1 VREDV
6 PLAVPRLTAEGR
18 PVPRLTGPLAGQL
31 TGPLT
36 EGCGPASRPAGWIVD
51 EPRWDAYYAVIFAAC
66 LAIVEA
72 GNLTATGR
80 IIATAALAAMV
91 PWYIFF
97 GRPLMNLD
105 VATRGSQAKAT
116 IYLAVLVVLFAA
128 AQSQDPNAWFLAFG
142 LLPMCFHVT
151 TLRRG
156 MVFVVIFNVIA
167 GTLVAWRNPGLP
179 SALTALGILIFAV
192 MFSYVYSRWIVRVIE
207 QSLDRAALIEQL
219 ESTRAE
225 LAAAHHEAGVLA
237 ERHRLAGEI
246 HDTLAQ
252 GFTSI
257 VTLLQAAE
265 ASLDHDDQARR
276 HLRLALVTARENLA
290 EARTLVTAL
299 TPATLE
305 AGTLGDTV
313 HRVTDTTAAQ
323 AGLRARAEVTGTA
336 RRLPTGTEVV
346 LLRVCQEALA
356 NVRKHAAARQ
366 VSVGLCYAD
375 STVQLTV
382 KDDGHGFDP
391 EKANGGYGLKGMRD
405 RVDQVGGTLTVTTKP
420 GAGTEV
426 RAEVP
431 G

>member
-1 VREDV
+1 MREDV

-18 PVPRLTGPLAGQL
+18 PVPRLNEQ
-31 TGPLT
+31 LT

-179 SALTALGILIFAV
+179 SALTALGIVIFAV
-192 MFSYVYSRWIVRVIE
+192 AFSYVYSRWIVRVIE

-257 VTLLQAAE
+257 VTLLQAGLGG
-265 ASLDHDDQARR
+265 LDHDDQARR

-299 TPATLE
+299 TPAALQ
-305 AGTLGDTV
+305 AGGLADTV
-313 HRVTDTTAAQ
+313 HRVTGATGAQ
-323 AGLRARAEVTGTA
+323 VGIEAHAEVTGTA

-356 NVRKHAAARQ
+356 NVRKHAAARR
-366 VSVGLCYAD
+366 VSVRLCYAD
-375 STVQLTV
+375 GAVRLTV
-382 KDDGHGFDP
+382 ADDGRGFDP
-391 EKANGGYGLKGMRD
+391 SATNGGYGLNGMRD
-405 RVDQVGGTLTVTTKP
+405 RVRQVGGTVEVDSAPGRGTK
-420 GAGTEV
+420 V
-426 RAEVP
+426 SAEVP

>member
-1 VREDV
+1 MREDV
-6 PLAVPRLTAEGR
+6 PLAVPQLTAEGR
-18 PVPRLTGPLAGQL
+18 PVPRLTDQ
-31 TGPLT
+31 LT
-36 EGCGPASRPAGWIVD
+36 EGCHPASRPAGWIVD

-179 SALTALGILIFAV
+179 SALTALGIVIFAV
-192 MFSYVYSRWIVRVIE
+192 AFSYVYSRWIVRVIE

-265 ASLDHDDQARR
+265 ASLAPDSPGSREARR

-323 AGLRARAEVTGTA
+323 AGIRARAEVTGTA

-375 STVQLTV
+375 STVRLTV

-391 EKANGGYGLKGMRD
+391 EKANGGYGLKGKRD
-405 RVDQVGGTLTVTTKP
+405 RVRQVGGTVTVTTKP
-420 GAGTEV
+420 GAGTEI